1 MKVACVREIADLAK
15 AEISAEVA
23 SAYAGR
29 ELRFG
34 PDYLIPTPFDSRL
47 ILRIA
52 PAVAAAA
59 EASGVATR
67 PIKDMEAY
75 RQSLTRFVTH
85 TGMFMR
91 PVFDAARAAP
101 KRVAYAEGE
110 DERVLRAVQVAMDE
124 RLVRPILIGRPS
136 VIAARIERA
145 GLRLQAG
152 RDFEVVNPEDD
163 ARFRQYWETYHR
175 LNARDG
181 VTPEMA
187 KAAVRRSN
195 TTIAALM
202 VQLGDADG
210 MLCGL
215 VGRFEGHLDHV
226 REVIGLR
233 SGAKVCATLN
243 ALMLPKHTLFVT
255 DAYVN
260 DEPSA
265 EELADIAVMSV
276 EAIRYFGLPP
286 RVAFLSHSS
295 YGSSKRPSALKM
307 RKARDLFVAR
317 MPDVPADG
325 EMHGDLA
332 FDESLR
338 GAAMPDSTL
347 TGSANLLVLPNLD
360 SANILFNVLKMTGG
374 QGVTVGPILLGM
386 NAPAH
391 ILTPSATVRR
401 VVNMTAL
408 TVAHAGAIEARR
420 RAG

>member
-1 MKVACVREIADLAK
+1 
-15 AEISAEVA
+15 
-23 SAYAGR
+23 
-29 ELRFG
+29 
-34 PDYLIPTPFDSRL
+34 
-47 ILRIA
+47 
-52 PAVAAAA
+52 
-59 EASGVATR
+59 
-67 PIKDMEAY
+67 
-75 RQSLTRFVTH
+75 
-85 TGMFMR
+85 
-91 PVFDAARAAP
+91 
-101 KRVAYAEGE
+101 
-110 DERVLRAVQVAMDE
+110 
-124 RLVRPILIGRPS
+124 

-202 VQLGDADG
+202 VHLGDADG

-215 VGRFEGHLDHV
+215 VGRFESHLGHVH
-226 REVIGLR
+226 EVIGLR
-233 SGAKVCATLN
+233 RGAQVYATLN
-243 ALMLPKHTLFVT
+243 ALMLPKHTIFVT

-260 DEPSA
+260 DNPSA
-265 EELADIAVMSV
+265 EQLADIAAMAVDAV
-276 EAIRYFGLPP
+276 RYFGLPP

-307 RKARDLFVAR
+307 RKARDLFAAS

-325 EMHGDLA
+325 EMQGDEA
-332 FDESLR
+332 FDEALR
-338 GAAMPDSTL
+338 ESVMPDSTL
-347 TGSANLLVLPNLD
+347 SGSANLLVLPNLD
-360 SANILFNVLKMTGG
+360 AANILFNVLKVTCGH
-374 QGVTVGPILLGM
+374 GVTVGPILLGV

-391 ILTPSATVRR
+391 ILTSSATVRR

-408 TVAHAGAIEARR
+408 TVAHAGALAARR
-420 RAG
+420 NAI